1 MTTYGMSQQP
11 ATLSPHLLTRL
22 IMGLTRIQMIYRQDL
37 RDEGIV
43 LVVQDRYITLFEGL
57 YSLLLEQRRGV
68 ILPSGTGK
76 MAVAATVDLIEGTR
90 GLDVLVPI
98 SDIPDEAEID
108 IREALELAQKT
119 GREVVPVGIACGTCW
134 PFLRHDVPLPG
145 ARTIAQFEAPFVVP
159 EQPADIPSTWVETIL
174 RLLKA
179 ADGRAKDRLATWRK
193 YGNPDS

>member
-11 ATLSPHLLTRL
+11 AILSPTLFTRL
-22 IMGLTRIQMIYRQDL
+22 SMGLARVQMIYRQDL

-43 LVVQDRYITLFEGL
+43 LVVQDRYISLFEGL
-57 YSLLLEQRRGV
+57 YDQNMEPRQGV

-76 MAVAATVDLIEGTR
+76 MAVSATIDAIQGTR
-90 GLDVLVPI
+90 DLDVLVPI
-98 SDIPDEAEID
+98 SDLHDEAEID

-119 GREVVPVGIACGTCW
+119 GREVVPVGIACGACW
-134 PFLRHDVPLPG
+134 PLLRHAVPLPG
-145 ARTIAQFEAPFVVP
+145 ARTIAQFEAPFLVP

-193 YGNPDS
+193 HGNSDS